1 MEFSWYR
8 ETPKSSISDWDFPLF
23 EQPMLLHGFFPM
35 RRHVEPQLMR
45 PLGELPQLR
54 FAAQA
59 LVQQREVQP
68 GRGTF
73 RGEDG
78 SFPMDVPQKWM
89 V

>member
-1 MEFSWYR
+1 
-8 ETPKSSISDWDFPLF
+8 
-23 EQPMLLHGFFPM
+23 
-35 RRHVEPQLMR
+35 MR

-78 SFPMDVPQKWM
+78 GFPMDVPQKWM